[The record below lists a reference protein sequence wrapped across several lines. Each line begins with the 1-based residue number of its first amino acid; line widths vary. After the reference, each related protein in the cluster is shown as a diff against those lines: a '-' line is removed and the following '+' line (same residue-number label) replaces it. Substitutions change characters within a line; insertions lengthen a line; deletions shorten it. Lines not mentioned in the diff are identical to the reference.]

1 MIKIKIIALGK
12 LKENYL
18 RQASEEYLKRL
29 SAFAKVEITE
39 LEPVRLSENPQDA
52 EIQKALDTEAA
63 QILKKL
69 EPTDFVVAMCIEG
82 AQMSSEE
89 LSYKMSTLI
98 NTGSGNF
105 AFIIGSSFG
114 LSKEV
119 KKRADLKMSFSKMT
133 FPHQL
138 FRVMLLE
145 QIYRAFKIK
154 QGSNYHK

>member
-12 LKENYL
+12 LKEGYL
-18 RQASEEYLKRL
+18 RQASEEYFKRL
-29 SAFAKVEITE
+29 SAFAKVEIAE
-39 LEPVRLSENPQDA
+39 LEPVRLSDNPQNA
-52 EIQKALDTEAA
+52 EIEKALDTEAT

-69 EPTDFVVAMCIEG
+69 DPNDYVVAMCIEG
-82 AQMSSEE
+82 SQMSSEE
-89 LSYKMSTLI
+89 LSEKLSSLI
-98 NTGSGNF
+98 NLGSGSF
-105 AFIIGSSFG
+105 VFIIGSSFG

-119 KKRADLKMSFSKMT
+119 KKRADLKISFSKMT

-138 FRVMLLE
+138 FRIMLLE